1 MRRFHLAWRGET
13 YLLAIGGA
21 GGPPEGFDRMAQ
33 AEAVALVSSWLLDHR
48 LDPGLH
54 AAASLSDADPFPPG
68 EALVTLTLRD
78 IREGGMH
85 NVALFRRRSALG
97 NVELPSVDLSDL
109 APAEPP
115 PSEKPPTTWFELTVV
130 DEVGEAIAD
139 LELTLTVDGAK
150 EKQKTD
156 GSGKVRIDGAELS
169 FASASIVDVQA
180 LRDIVE
186 PRWEEARD
194 GEAPPPADD
203 VTHVVLSDDLGK
215 VSLAKEVP
223 HTLVIKPRLGK
234 IFMEL
239 FDKTGRT
246 RLAGRSYE
254 IAGPVSLSGTTDE
267 DGRLL
272 HPEVPFG
279 DYELTLT
286 LEGEDFS
293 DTYTATAVVLDPA
306 DEQPQVRMIGVLP
319 RCEFVRVR
327 GMVFETNKNFVL
339 PMAIPSLQ
347 RIRDIYEEN
356 DPAKL
361 LIVGH
366 TDTTGD
372 AATNDPLSVERAES
386 VEAYLT
392 DNVEPWLKMYD
403 HKSQSK
409 RWGAA
414 EDLMMIGAVLV
425 LDDKPANMNEIE
437 FFQRH
442 HNERVDVEGSSRPK
456 LATDGIAGPK
466 TRRELIKDYMMLD
479 GTSLAED
486 DDDHDEFDIEITVH
500 GCGEN
505 FPLDET
511 GEELDQAA
519 ADAHEDA
526 QDRRTELF
534 FFDPD
539 FGIVPPPPGKNSK
552 KGSTEYPTW
561 RKRATKNDDLWVGPH
576 VLEGRMTYADG
587 SPAAHVAFVV
597 MAGEKAID
605 GGYTD
610 ADGRYKLTVFSDRAE
625 VALVDRLAIG
635 NTPEDEGGQIVAVVA
650 EPDRGGVAVA

>member
-1 MRRFHLAWRGET
+1 MRRFDLVWRGEE
-13 YLLAIGGA
+13 YLLAIGA
-21 GGPPEGFDRMAQ
+21 VDSPLEGYQRVPHG
-33 AEAVALVSSWLLDHR
+33 ELVALLSSWMSGQR

-54 AAASLSDADPFPPG
+54 AGPPRNATDPFPPG
-68 EALVTLTLRD
+68 DAFMELVLRD
-78 IREGGMH
+78 LADGSTL
-85 NVALFRRRSALG
+85 NVALFQRVPASG
-97 NVELPSVDLSDL
+97 SFEFQGVDLSEL

-115 PSEKPPTTWFELTVV
+115 PPKDAATTWFELVV
-130 DEVGEAIAD
+130 LDEIGEAIGD
-139 LELTLTVDGAK
+139 LELTFTVDGAQQK
-150 EKQKTD
+150 KKTD

-169 FASASIVDVQA
+169 FATARIVDVQA

-203 VTHVVLSDDLGK
+203 VTHSVLSDDVGK
-215 VSLAKEVP
+215 VSLVKEVP

-239 FDKTGRT
+239 YDKTGGT
-246 RLAGRSYE
+246 LLAERPYE
-254 IAGPVSLSGTTDE
+254 IRGPVQFSGTTDV

-272 HPEVPFG
+272 HPDVPFG
-279 DYELTLT
+279 DYELEIT

-293 DTYTATAVVLDPA
+293 DKYTAAAVVLDPG
-306 DEQPQVRMIGVLP
+306 DTQPQIRMIGALP
-319 RCEFVRVR
+319 RCQFVRVR

-339 PMAIPSLQ
+339 PLAIPALQ

-356 DPAKL
+356 DPGKL

-366 TDTTGD
+366 TDTTAD

-386 VEAYLT
+386 VEAYLG
-392 DNVEPWLKMYD
+392 DKVDPWLKMYD
-403 HKSQSK
+403 HSSQAK
-409 RWGAA
+409 RWGPK
-414 EDLMMIGAVLV
+414 EDLAMIGAVLV
-425 LDDKPANMNEIE
+425 LGDKPANMNEIE

-456 LATDGIAGPK
+456 LTVDGKSGPK

-486 DDDHDEFDIEITVH
+486 DDDRDEFDIEVTVH

-519 ADAHEDA
+519 VDQHEDA

-534 FFDPD
+534 FFDPE
-539 FGIVPPPPGKNSK
+539 FGIQPPPPGKNSK

-576 VLEGRMTYADG
+576 LLQGRILYADG

-597 MAGEKAID
+597 MAGEKAVD

-610 ADGRYKLTVFSDRAE
+610 ENGNYKLTVFSDQAH
-625 VALVDRLAIG
+625 VALVDRLAVA
-635 NTPEDEGGQIVAVVA
+635 NKPEDEGGQVVAVNA
-650 EPDRGGVAVA
+650 EPNPGGVAVA